1 MSLLSVL
8 KLIWFIEGTLDV
20 PVNLI
25 KLLKNTTKKLF
36 NVLNMIST
44 FYRKGGKRV
53 PSPAKSPAAKK
64 AKTVEVVVV
73 ASPVTPKPA
82 R

>member
-1 MSLLSVL
+1 
-8 KLIWFIEGTLDV
+8 
-20 PVNLI
+20 
-25 KLLKNTTKKLF
+25 
-36 NVLNMIST
+36 MIST